1 MSGHADETKTGIEA
15 TEPIVPTTCSPED
28 LPDEELLYDLADL
41 FKVFS
46 DTTRIKILY
55 ALMGR
60 ELCVADIAEAT
71 ATSQSA
77 VSHQL
82 KLLKIEGHVKSRRDG
97 KNIYYSI
104 DDEHVLDIIEK
115 AISHIRHKFK

>member
-1 MSGHADETKTGIEA
+1 MISDKTVERLASFFKVLGDETRVRIICAVSENEKCVSEI
-15 TEPIVPTTCSPED
+15 S
-28 LPDEELLYDLADL
+28 DELN
-41 FKVFS
+41 V
-46 DTTRIKILY
+46 
-55 ALMGR
+55 
-60 ELCVADIAEAT
+60 
-71 ATSQSA
+71 SQSA

-82 KLLKIEGHVKSRRDG
+82 KLLKMEGHVKSRRDG

>member
-1 MSGHADETKTGIEA
+1 MSIRVDETKPDIEA
-15 TEPIVPTTCSPED
+15 TEPAIPTTCSPED

-60 ELCVADIAEAT
+60 ELLRGRHRRSDRNLAVRGVAPAAHT
-71 ATSQSA
+71 QA
-77 VSHQL
+77 VAP
-82 KLLKIEGHVKSRRDG
+82 G
-97 KNIYYSI
+97 
-104 DDEHVLDIIEK
+104 
-115 AISHIRHKFK
+115 

>member
-1 MSGHADETKTGIEA
+1 MISDINVQRLASFFKVLGDETRVRIICA
-15 TEPIVPTTCSPED
+15 
-28 LPDEELLYDLADL
+28 LAEGEMC
-41 FKVFS
+41 VS
-46 DTTRIKILY
+46 DISEILN
-55 ALMGR
+55 
-60 ELCVADIAEAT
+60 V
-71 ATSQSA
+71 SQSA

-115 AISHIRHKFK
+115 AISHIRHKFM

>member
-1 MSGHADETKTGIEA
+1 MISDINVQRLASFFKVLGDETRVRIICA
-15 TEPIVPTTCSPED
+15 
-28 LPDEELLYDLADL
+28 LAESEMC
-41 FKVFS
+41 VS
-46 DTTRIKILY
+46 DISEILN
-55 ALMGR
+55 
-60 ELCVADIAEAT
+60 V
-71 ATSQSA
+71 SQSA

>member
-1 MSGHADETKTGIEA
+1 MISDKTVERLASFFKVLGDETRVRIICAVSEQEKCVSEI
-15 TEPIVPTTCSPED
+15 S
-28 LPDEELLYDLADL
+28 DELN
-41 FKVFS
+41 V
-46 DTTRIKILY
+46 
-55 ALMGR
+55 
-60 ELCVADIAEAT
+60 
-71 ATSQSA
+71 SQSA

-82 KLLKIEGHVKSRRDG
+82 KLLKMEGHVKSRRDG

>member
-1 MSGHADETKTGIEA
+1 MSIRVDETKPDIEA
-15 TEPIVPTTCSPED
+15 TEPAIPTTCSPED

-60 ELCVADIAEAT
+60 ELCVADIAKRPKPRSPRCRTSCAHSSSRTWLNSGAT
-71 ATSQSA
+71 GATSYTRSPTIT
-77 VSHQL
+77 STPCSTR
-82 KLLKIEGHVKSRRDG
+82 GM
-97 KNIYYSI
+97 
-104 DDEHVLDIIEK
+104 
-115 AISHIRHKFK
+115 SHICE

>member
-1 MSGHADETKTGIEA
+1 MISDKTVERLASFFKVLGDETRVRIICAVSEKEKCVSEI
-15 TEPIVPTTCSPED
+15 S
-28 LPDEELLYDLADL
+28 DELN
-41 FKVFS
+41 V
-46 DTTRIKILY
+46 
-55 ALMGR
+55 
-60 ELCVADIAEAT
+60 
-71 ATSQSA
+71 SQSA

-82 KLLKIEGHVKSRRDG
+82 KLLKMEGHVKSRRDG